1 MFSGRE
7 VSAPGYSRC
16 PLPPRLAKPL
26 TLTWQ
31 PDSLL
36 ARKQVAIA
44 APSHYFEQI
53 FAPPF
58 LTRVCL
64 SLSLLPLSFPV
75 AVGVQI
81 KLELLQRKFWA
92 AMQQVGAP
100 AGTVG
105 AVLHHVRC
113 HFGEGCS
120 ETRIK
125 RSPK

>member
-16 PLPPRLAKPL
+16 LLPPRLAKPL

-36 ARKQVAIA
+36 TRKQVAIA

-64 SLSLLPLSFPV
+64 SFSLLPLSFPV

-100 AGTVG
+100 AVTVD
-105 AVLHHVRC
+105 AVLHHVQC

-120 ETRIK
+120 ETHIK
-125 RSPK
+125 RSLK